1 MKILANDGLSN
12 EATAI
17 LNEKNIEVITT
28 KVAQEQLIPFINSNN
43 IDALIVRNATRI
55 RLNLLLECPT
65 LQVICK
71 GGNKLEKEIELQ
83 ISASGKELIYAQEST
98 SIAIAEMVFAHLF
111 SGARMLYDA
120 NRLMPLEGD
129 SNFESLQKGLA
140 SGQELRGRTLG
151 IIGFNSSGKEVA
163 KYATALGMRV
173 LVSDSTEENPEVTV
187 DFYSGQTVSI
197 TLEDV
202 ERSELL
208 ANADYISLHIDEQE
222 DYVISKTDFD
232 LMKEGVG
239 IINCA
244 FGRALN
250 EVDLIAALEE
260 EKVLFAG
267 IDRFEEEPNP
277 AIQVLMHPQI
287 SLSPNIARS
296 SIDVQDRAD
305 LEFVNRLLSKI

>member
-1 MKILANDGLSN
+1 M
-12 EATAI
+12 
-17 LNEKNIEVITT
+17 
-28 KVAQEQLIPFINSNN
+28 
-43 IDALIVRNATRI
+43 LIVRNATKI
-55 RLNLLLECPT
+55 RLNLLLECPS
-65 LQVICK
+65 LKIICK
-71 GGNKLEKEIELQ
+71 GGNKLEKDIELQ
-83 ISASGKELIYAQEST
+83 ISASGKQLIYAEEST
-98 SIAIAEMVFAHLF
+98 AIAIAEMVFAHLF

-129 SNFESLQKGLA
+129 SNFESLQKGFA

-173 LVSDSTEENPEVTV
+173 LVSDSAEENPEVSI
-187 DFYSGQTVSI
+187 DFYSGQSVAI

-202 ERSELL
+202 ERKVLL

-222 DYVISKTDFD
+222 DYVISKADFD
-232 LMKEGVG
+232 AMKDGVG
-239 IINCA
+239 IVNCA

-267 IDRFEEEPNP
+267 IDRFEEEPTP

-296 SIDVQDRAD
+296 SIDVQERAD
-305 LEFVNRLLSKI
+305 LEFVNSLLSKI

>member
-12 EATAI
+12 EAI
-17 LNEKNIEVITT
+17 SMLNQNNIEIITT
-28 KVAQEQLIPFINSNN
+28 KVAQEQLIPFINTNN
-43 IDALIVRNATRI
+43 IDVLIVRNATKI

-65 LQVICK
+65 LKVICK

-83 ISASGKELIYAQEST
+83 ISASGKELIYAEEST
-98 SIAIAEMVFAHLF
+98 AIAVAEMVFAHLF

-129 SNFESLQKGLA
+129 TNFESLQKGFA

-163 KYATALGMRV
+163 KYATALGIRV
-173 LVSDSTEENPEVTV
+173 LISDSAEENLEITV
-187 DFYSGQTVSI
+187 DFYSGQSVSV
-197 TLEDV
+197 TLENV
-202 ERSELL
+202 ERNVLL
-208 ANADYISLHIDEQE
+208 AKADYISLHIDEQE
-222 DYVISKTDFD
+222 DYVISKADFD
-232 LMKEGVG
+232 AMKDGVG
-239 IINCA
+239 IVNCA

-296 SIDVQDRAD
+296 SIDVQERAD
-305 LEFVNRLLSKI
+305 LEFINSLLSKI

>member
-1 MKILANDGLSN
+1 MKILANDGLSSN
-12 EATAI
+12 ATAI
-17 LNEKNIEVITT
+17 LVENNFEVITT
-28 KVAQEQLIPFINSNN
+28 KVAQEQLIPFINNNN
-43 IDALIVRNATRI
+43 IEVLIIRNATKV
-55 RLNLLLECPT
+55 RLNLLLDCPA
-65 LQVICK
+65 LKVICK
-71 GGNKLEKEIELQ
+71 GGNKFEREVELQ
-83 ISASGKELIYAQEST
+83 ISASGKQLIYAEEST

-129 SNFESLQKGLA
+129 SNFDSLQKGFA
-140 SGQELRGRTLG
+140 SGQELRGKTLG
-151 IIGFNSSGKEVA
+151 IIGFNKSGKEVA

-173 LVSDSTEENPEVTV
+173 LISDSTEENPEVSV
-187 DFYSGQTVSI
+187 DFYSDQSVSVI
-197 TLEDV
+197 LEDV
-202 ERSELL
+202 DRKVLL
-208 ANADYISLHIDEQE
+208 ASSDYISLHIDEQE
-222 DYVISKTDFD
+222 DYVISKSDFD
-232 LMKEGVG
+232 AMKNGVG

-267 IDRFEEEPNP
+267 IDRFEEEPTP

-296 SIDVQDRAD
+296 SIDVQDRTD
-305 LEFVNRLLSKI
+305 LEFATFLLSKF

>member
-1 MKILANDGLSN
+1 MKILANDGLSSN
-12 EATAI
+12 ATAI
-17 LNEKNIEVITT
+17 LVENNFEIITT
-28 KVAQEQLIPFINSNN
+28 KVAQEQLIPFINNNN
-43 IDALIVRNATRI
+43 IEVLIIRNATKV
-55 RLNLLLECPT
+55 RLNLLLDCPA
-65 LQVICK
+65 LKVICK
-71 GGNKLEKEIELQ
+71 GGNKFEREVELQ
-83 ISASGKELIYAQEST
+83 ISASGKQLIYAEEST

-129 SNFESLQKGLA
+129 SNFDSLQKGFA
-140 SGQELRGRTLG
+140 SGQELRGKTLG
-151 IIGFNSSGKEVA
+151 IIGFNKSGKEVA

-173 LVSDSTEENPEVTV
+173 LISDSTEENPEVSV
-187 DFYSGQTVSI
+187 DFYSSQSVCVI
-197 TLEDV
+197 LEDV
-202 ERSELL
+202 DRKVLL
-208 ANADYISLHIDEQE
+208 ASSDYISLHIDEQE
-222 DYVISKTDFD
+222 DYVISKSDFD
-232 LMKEGVG
+232 AMKDGVG

-267 IDRFEEEPNP
+267 IDRFEEEPTP

-296 SIDVQDRAD
+296 SIDVQDRTD
-305 LEFVNRLLSKI
+305 LEFATFLLSKF

>member
-1 MKILANDGLSN
+1 MKILANDGLSSN
-12 EATAI
+12 ATAI
-17 LNEKNIEVITT
+17 LVENNFEVITT
-28 KVAQEQLIPFINSNN
+28 KVAQEQLIPFINNNN
-43 IDALIVRNATRI
+43 IEVLIIRNATKV
-55 RLNLLLECPT
+55 RLNLLLDCPA
-65 LQVICK
+65 LKVICK
-71 GGNKLEKEIELQ
+71 GGNKFEREVELQ
-83 ISASGKELIYAQEST
+83 ISASGKQLIYAEEST

-129 SNFESLQKGLA
+129 SNFDSLQKGFA
-140 SGQELRGRTLG
+140 SGQELRGKTLG
-151 IIGFNSSGKEVA
+151 IIGFNKSGKEVA

-173 LVSDSTEENPEVTV
+173 LISDSTEENPEVSV
-187 DFYSGQTVSI
+187 DFYSGQSVSVI
-197 TLEDV
+197 LEDV
-202 ERSELL
+202 DRKVLL
-208 ANADYISLHIDEQE
+208 ASSDYISLHIDEQE
-222 DYVISKTDFD
+222 DYVISKSDFD
-232 LMKEGVG
+232 AMKDGVG

-267 IDRFEEEPNP
+267 IDRFEEEPTP

-296 SIDVQDRAD
+296 SIDVQDRTD
-305 LEFVNRLLSKI
+305 LEFATFLLSKF

>member
-1 MKILANDGLSN
+1 MKILANDGLSSN
-12 EATAI
+12 ATAI
-17 LNEKNIEVITT
+17 LVENNFEVITT
-28 KVAQEQLIPFINSNN
+28 KVAQEQLIPFINNNN
-43 IDALIVRNATRI
+43 IEVLIIRNATKV
-55 RLNLLLECPT
+55 RLNLLLDCPA
-65 LQVICK
+65 LKVICK
-71 GGNKLEKEIELQ
+71 GGNKFEREVELQ
-83 ISASGKELIYAQEST
+83 ISASGKQLIYAEEST

-129 SNFESLQKGLA
+129 SNFDSLQKGFA
-140 SGQELRGRTLG
+140 SGQELRGKTLG
-151 IIGFNSSGKEVA
+151 IIGFNKSGKEVA

-173 LVSDSTEENPEVTV
+173 LISDSTEENPEVSV
-187 DFYSGQTVSI
+187 DFYSDQSVSVI
-197 TLEDV
+197 LEDV
-202 ERSELL
+202 DRKVLL
-208 ANADYISLHIDEQE
+208 ANSDYISLHIDEQE
-222 DYVISKTDFD
+222 DYVISKSDFD
-232 LMKEGVG
+232 AMKDGVG

-267 IDRFEEEPNP
+267 IDRFEEEPTP

-296 SIDVQDRAD
+296 SIDVQDRTD
-305 LEFVNRLLSKI
+305 LEFATFLLSKF

>member
-1 MKILANDGLSN
+1 MKILANDGLSSN
-12 EATAI
+12 ATAI
-17 LNEKNIEVITT
+17 LVENNFEVITT
-28 KVAQEQLIPFINSNN
+28 KVAQEQLIPFINNNN
-43 IDALIVRNATRI
+43 IEVLIIRNATKV
-55 RLNLLLECPT
+55 RLNLLLDCPA
-65 LQVICK
+65 LKVICK
-71 GGNKLEKEIELQ
+71 GGNKFEREVELQ
-83 ISASGKELIYAQEST
+83 ISASGKQLIYAEEST

-129 SNFESLQKGLA
+129 SNFDSLQKGFA
-140 SGQELRGRTLG
+140 SGQELRGKTLG
-151 IIGFNSSGKEVA
+151 IIGFNKSGKEVA

-173 LVSDSTEENPEVTV
+173 LISDSTEENPEVSV
-187 DFYSGQTVSI
+187 DFYSSQSVCVI
-197 TLEDV
+197 LEDV
-202 ERSELL
+202 DRKVLL
-208 ANADYISLHIDEQE
+208 ASSDYISLHIDEQE
-222 DYVISKTDFD
+222 DYVISKSDFD
-232 LMKEGVG
+232 AMKDGVG

-267 IDRFEEEPNP
+267 IDRFEEEPTP

-296 SIDVQDRAD
+296 SIDVQDRTD
-305 LEFVNRLLSKI
+305 LEFATFLLSKF

>member
-187 DFYSGQTVSI
+187 DFYNGQTVSI

-232 LMKEGVG
+232 LMKVGVG
-239 IINCA
+239 IVNCA

>member
-12 EATAI
+12 AATAI
-17 LNEKNIEVITT
+17 LNKKNIEVITT

-43 IDALIVRNATRI
+43 IDGLIVRNATKI

-65 LQVICK
+65 LKVICK

-83 ISASGKELIYAQEST
+83 ISASAKELVYAEEST
-98 SIAIAEMVFAHLF
+98 AVAIAEMVFAHLF

-129 SNFESLQKGLA
+129 SNFESLQKGFA
-140 SGQELRGRTLG
+140 SGQELRGKTLG
-151 IIGFNSSGKEVA
+151 IIGFNASGKEVA

-173 LVSDSTEENPEVTV
+173 LISDSRAENPEVTV
-187 DFYSGQTVSI
+187 DFYSGQTVSV

-202 ERSELL
+202 ERNVLL

-222 DYVISKTDFD
+222 DYVISKADFD
-232 LMKEGVG
+232 LMKDGVG

-287 SLSPNIARS
+287 SLSPNIAKS
-296 SIDVQDRAD
+296 SIEVQERAD
-305 LEFVNRLLSKI
+305 LEFSKVLLSK

>member
-1 MKILANDGLSN
+1 MKILANEGLST

-17 LNEKNIEVITT
+17 LIEKNIDVITN

-43 IDALIVRNATRI
+43 IDVLIVRNATKI

-65 LQVICK
+65 LKVICK

-83 ISASGKELIYAQEST
+83 ISASGKELVYAEEST
-98 SIAIAEMVFAHLF
+98 AVAIAEMVFAHLF
-111 SGARMLYDA
+111 SCARMLYDA

-129 SNFESLQKGLA
+129 SNFESLQKGFA
-140 SGQELRGRTLG
+140 SGQELRGKTLG
-151 IIGFNSSGKEVA
+151 IIGFNASGKEVA

-173 LVSDSTEENPEVTV
+173 LISDSTAENPEVTV
-187 DFYSGQTVSI
+187 DFYSGQTVSV

-202 ERSELL
+202 ERNVLL

-222 DYVISKTDFD
+222 DYVISKADFD
-232 LMKEGVG
+232 LMKDGVG

-296 SIDVQDRAD
+296 SIEVQERAD
-305 LEFVNRLLSKI
+305 LEFAKVLLSK

>member
-1 MKILANDGLSN
+1 MKILANDGLSSN
-12 EATAI
+12 ATAI
-17 LNEKNIEVITT
+17 LVENNFEVITT
-28 KVAQEQLIPFINSNN
+28 KVAQEQLIPFINNNN
-43 IDALIVRNATRI
+43 IEVLIIRNATKV
-55 RLNLLLECPT
+55 RLNLLLDCPA
-65 LQVICK
+65 LKVICK
-71 GGNKLEKEIELQ
+71 GGNKFEREVELQ
-83 ISASGKELIYAQEST
+83 ISASGKQLIYAEEST

-129 SNFESLQKGLA
+129 SNFDSLQKGFA
-140 SGQELRGRTLG
+140 SGQELRGKTLG
-151 IIGFNSSGKEVA
+151 IIGFNKSGKEVA

-173 LVSDSTEENPEVTV
+173 LISDSTEENPEVSV
-187 DFYSGQTVSI
+187 DFYSSQSVSVI
-197 TLEDV
+197 LEDV
-202 ERSELL
+202 DRKVLL
-208 ANADYISLHIDEQE
+208 ASSDYISLHIDEQE
-222 DYVISKTDFD
+222 DYVISKSDFD
-232 LMKEGVG
+232 AMKDGVG

-267 IDRFEEEPNP
+267 IDRFEEEPTP

-296 SIDVQDRAD
+296 SIDVQDRTD
-305 LEFVNRLLSKI
+305 LEFATFLLSKF

>member
-12 EATAI
+12 QATAI

-43 IDALIVRNATRI
+43 IDVLIVRNATKI

-65 LQVICK
+65 LKVICK

-83 ISASGKELIYAQEST
+83 ISASGKQLIYAEEST
-98 SIAIAEMVFAHLF
+98 STAIAEMVFAHLF

-129 SNFESLQKGLA
+129 SNFESLQKSFA
-140 SGQELRGRTLG
+140 SGQELRGKTLG
-151 IIGFNSSGKEVA
+151 IIGFNTSGKEVA
-163 KYATALGMRV
+163 KYAVGIGMRV
-173 LVSDSTEENPEVTV
+173 LVSDSAEENPEVTV
-187 DFYSGQTVSI
+187 GFYSGQNVKI
-197 TLEDV
+197 TLESV
-202 ERSELL
+202 ERNMLL
-208 ANADYISLHIDEQE
+208 ANADYISLHLDQQE
-222 DYVISKTDFD
+222 DYVISKADFD
-232 LMKEGVG
+232 AMKDGVG
-239 IINCA
+239 VINCA

-267 IDRFEEEPNP
+267 IDRFEEEPTP

-296 SIDVQDRAD
+296 TVAVQDRSD
-305 LEFVNRLLSKI
+305 LEFAKVLLSK

>member
-1 MKILANDGLSN
+1 MKILANDGLSSN
-12 EATAI
+12 ATAI
-17 LNEKNIEVITT
+17 LVENNFEVITT
-28 KVAQEQLIPFINSNN
+28 KVAQEQLIPFINNNN
-43 IDALIVRNATRI
+43 IEVLIIRNATKV
-55 RLNLLLECPT
+55 RLNLLLDCPA
-65 LQVICK
+65 LKVICK
-71 GGNKLEKEIELQ
+71 GGNKFEREVELQ
-83 ISASGKELIYAQEST
+83 ISASGKQLIYAEEST

-129 SNFESLQKGLA
+129 SNFDSLQKGFA
-140 SGQELRGRTLG
+140 SGQELRGKTLG
-151 IIGFNSSGKEVA
+151 IIGFNKSGKEVA

-173 LVSDSTEENPEVTV
+173 LISDSTEENPEVSV
-187 DFYSGQTVSI
+187 DFYSDQSVSVI
-197 TLEDV
+197 LEDV
-202 ERSELL
+202 DRKVLL
-208 ANADYISLHIDEQE
+208 ANSDYISLHIDEQE
-222 DYVISKTDFD
+222 DYVISKSDFD
-232 LMKEGVG
+232 AMKNGVG

-267 IDRFEEEPNP
+267 IDRFEEEPTP

-296 SIDVQDRAD
+296 SIDVQDRTD
-305 LEFVNRLLSKI
+305 LEFATFLLSKF

>member
-12 EATAI
+12 AATAI
-17 LNEKNIEVITT
+17 LIEKNIEVITT
-28 KVAQEQLIPFINSNN
+28 KVAQEQLIPFINSND
-43 IDALIVRNATRI
+43 IDVLIVRNATKI

-65 LQVICK
+65 LKLIFK

-83 ISASGKELIYAQEST
+83 ISAAGKQLLYAEEST
-98 SIAIAEMVFAHLF
+98 ANSIAEMVFAHLF

-129 SNFESLQKGLA
+129 SNFESLQKGFA
-140 SGQELRGRTLG
+140 SGQELKGRTLG
-151 IIGFNSSGKEVA
+151 IIGFNRSGKEVA
-163 KYATALGMRV
+163 KYAAALGMRV
-173 LVSDSTEENPEVTV
+173 LVSDTNEENLLIKL
-187 DFYSGQTVSI
+187 DFFSGESI
-197 TLEDV
+197 SIPLEKADR
-202 ERSELL
+202 EQLL
-208 ANADYISLHIDEQE
+208 KNSDYISIHVDEQH
-222 DYVISKTDFD
+222 DYVISKADYD
-232 LMKEGVG
+232 QMKDGVG
-239 IINCA
+239 IVNCA

-267 IDRFEEEPNP
+267 LDRFEEEPNP

-296 SIDVQDRAD
+296 SIDVQERSD
-305 LEFVNRLLSKI
+305 LEFANTLLSKI

>member
-12 EATAI
+12 EAIAL

-28 KVAQEQLIPFINSNN
+28 KVAQEQLIPFINSND
-43 IDALIVRNATRI
+43 IEVLIVRNATKI
-55 RLNLLLECPT
+55 RLNLLLECPS
-65 LQVICK
+65 LKVICK
-71 GGNKLEKEIELQ
+71 GGNKLEKDIELQ
-83 ISASGKELIYAQEST
+83 ISASGKQLIYAEEST
-98 SIAIAEMVFAHLF
+98 AIAIAEMVFAHLF

-129 SNFESLQKGLA
+129 SNFESLQKGFS

-151 IIGFNSSGKEVA
+151 IIGLNGSGKEVA

-173 LVSDSTEENPEVTV
+173 LISDSAEENPEVSI
-187 DFYSGQTVSI
+187 DFYSGQSVAI
-197 TLEDV
+197 NLEAV
-202 ERSELL
+202 ERNVLL
-208 ANADYISLHIDEQE
+208 AAADYISIHIDEQE
-222 DYVISKTDFD
+222 DYVISKADFD
-232 LMKEGVG
+232 EMKDGVG
-239 IINCA
+239 IVNCA

-267 IDRFEEEPNP
+267 IDRFEEEPTP

-296 SIDVQDRAD
+296 SIDVQQRAD
-305 LEFVNRLLSKI
+305 LEFVNCLLSKI

>member
-1 MKILANDGLSN
+1 MKILANDGLSSN
-12 EATAI
+12 ATAI
-17 LNEKNIEVITT
+17 LVENNFEVITT
-28 KVAQEQLIPFINSNN
+28 KVAQEQLIPFINNNN
-43 IDALIVRNATRI
+43 IEVLIIRNATKV
-55 RLNLLLECPT
+55 RLNLLLDCPA
-65 LQVICK
+65 LKVICK
-71 GGNKLEKEIELQ
+71 GGNKFEREVELQ
-83 ISASGKELIYAQEST
+83 ISASGKQLIYAEEST

-129 SNFESLQKGLA
+129 SNFDSLQKGFA
-140 SGQELRGRTLG
+140 SGQELRGKTLG
-151 IIGFNSSGKEVA
+151 IIGFNKSGKEVA

-173 LVSDSTEENPEVTV
+173 LISDSTEENPEVSV
-187 DFYSGQTVSI
+187 DFYSSQSVSVI
-197 TLEDV
+197 LEDV
-202 ERSELL
+202 DRKVLL
-208 ANADYISLHIDEQE
+208 ASSDYISLHIDEQE
-222 DYVISKTDFD
+222 DYVISKSDFD
-232 LMKEGVG
+232 AMKDGVG

-267 IDRFEEEPNP
+267 IDRFEEEPTP

-296 SIDVQDRAD
+296 SIDVQDRTD
-305 LEFVNRLLSKI
+305 LEFVTFLLSKF

>member
-1 MKILANDGLSN
+1 MNILANDGLSN
-12 EATAI
+12 AATAI
-17 LNEKNIEVITT
+17 LIEKNIEVIAT

-43 IDALIVRNATRI
+43 IDVLIVRNATKI

-65 LQVICK
+65 LKVICK

-83 ISASGKELIYAQEST
+83 ISASGKELVYAEEST
-98 SIAIAEMVFAHLF
+98 SIAVAEMVFAHLF

-129 SNFESLQKGLA
+129 SNFESLQKGFA
-140 SGQELRGRTLG
+140 SGQELRGKTLG
-151 IIGFNSSGKEVA
+151 IIGFNASGKEVA

-173 LVSDSTEENPEVTV
+173 LISDSTAENPEVTV
-187 DFYSGQTVSI
+187 DFYSGQTVSV

-202 ERSELL
+202 ERNVLL

-222 DYVISKTDFD
+222 DYVISKADFD
-232 LMKEGVG
+232 LMKDGVG

-250 EVDLIAALEE
+250 EVELIAALEE

-296 SIDVQDRAD
+296 SIEVQERAD
-305 LEFVNRLLSKI
+305 IEFVKVLLSK